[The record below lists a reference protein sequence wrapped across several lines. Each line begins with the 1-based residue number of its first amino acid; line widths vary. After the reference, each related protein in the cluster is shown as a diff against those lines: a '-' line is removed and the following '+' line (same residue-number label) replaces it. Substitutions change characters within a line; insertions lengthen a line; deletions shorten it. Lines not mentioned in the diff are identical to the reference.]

1 MTDDELRNLQFYIG
15 KRDGNQTDEQ
25 VIKHID
31 EVNASAPLTDDEWHK
46 LLYPCCIGFGWAF
59 KDGLRHGCVKY
70 NHEWSIQDK
79 AKRQKLNTNAK

>member
-46 LLYPCCIGFGWAF
+46 LLYPCCIGFG
-59 KDGLRHGCVKY
+59 
-70 NHEWSIQDK
+70 
-79 AKRQKLNTNAK
+79 